1 MILVVGGAGYIG
13 SHMLKLLRE
22 EKEEHLVFDN
32 FEHGHRSALLG
43 SPSFQGDLRNP
54 NDLLKVFEEHPN
66 IDVVMHFAAYISVG
80 ESVRE
85 PSKYWHNNCAGV
97 LNLIDAMRFAKV
109 DKLVF
114 SSTAAIFGEPHY
126 VPIDEAHPKN
136 PTSPYGQTKLAV
148 EGMLHDFDRG
158 YGLKSVCLRYFNAAG
173 ADPEGRIGE
182 DHDPEEH
189 LIPVAILAALGKRPT
204 MKVFGTD
211 YDTVDGTCVRD
222 YVHILDLAQAHLKAV
237 RHLRDGGES
246 RQYNLGN
253 GKGFSVRQVLDTT
266 EKVISIPVPREDGP
280 RRPGDPATLIAS
292 SDKIAADWGWKPA
305 YPDLE
310 TIVEHAWEWHR
321 SHPEG
326 YADHPDD
333 VVGKAL
339 SEKR

>member
-22 EKEEHLVFDN
+22 QNEPHIVFDS
-32 FEHGHRSALLG
+32 FENGHRGALQG
-43 SPSFQGDLRNP
+43 SDAIQGDLRNSK
-54 NDLLKVFEEHPN
+54 DLADAFAKHPD

-85 PSKYWHNNCAGV
+85 PSKYWHNNTAGV
-97 LNLIDAMRFAKV
+97 LNLLDAMKQAKV
-109 DKLVF
+109 NKFVF

-126 VPIDEAHPKN
+126 VPIDEKHPKA

-148 EGMLHDFDRG
+148 ENMLSDFDRG
-158 YGLKSVCLRYFNAAG
+158 NNLRGVCLRYFNASG
-173 ADPEGRIGE
+173 ADPSGDIGE

-189 LIPVAILAALGKRPT
+189 LIPVAILSALGRRPA

-211 YDTVDGTCVRD
+211 YPTTDGTCVRD
-222 YVHILDLAQAHLKAV
+222 YVHVLDLAQAHLAAV
-237 RHLRDGGES
+237 RHLRENGDS

-266 EKVISIPVPREDGP
+266 EKVIGIPVPREDGP

-292 SDKIAADWGWKPA
+292 SDLISKDWGWKPK
-305 YPDLE
+305 YPELE
-310 TIVEHAWEWHR
+310 TIVQHAWEWHKN
-321 SHPEG
+321 HPNG
-326 YADHPDD
+326 YGDR
-333 VVGKAL
+333 GKP
-339 SEKR
+339 

>member
-22 EKEEHLVFDN
+22 QNEPHMVFDN
-32 FEHGHRSALLG
+32 FESGHRAALQG
-43 SPSFQGDLRNP
+43 SPAIRGDLRKP
-54 NDLLKVFEEHPN
+54 NDLEKAFAEHKD

-85 PSKYWHNNCAGV
+85 PSKYWHNNTAGV
-97 LNLIDAMRFAKV
+97 LNLLDAMGKANVNKF
-109 DKLVF
+109 VF

-126 VPIDEAHPKN
+126 VPIDEEHPKS

-148 EGMLHDFDRG
+148 ENMLSDFDKG
-158 YGLKSVCLRYFNAAG
+158 KNLKSVALRYFNASG
-173 ADPEGRIGE
+173 ADPSGKIGE

-189 LIPVAILAALGKRPT
+189 LIPVAILAALGRRPA

-211 YDTVDGTCVRD
+211 YDTPDGTCVRD
-222 YVHILDLAQAHLKAV
+222 YVHVLDLAHAHLAAV
-237 RHLRDGGES
+237 KHLRNNGDS
-246 RQYNLGN
+246 RRYNLGN

-266 EKVISIPVPREDGP
+266 EKVIEMKVPREDGP

-292 SDKIAADWGWKPA
+292 SEKISKDWGWKPQ

-310 TIVEHAWEWHR
+310 TIVQHAWQWHK
-321 SHPEG
+321 SHPDG
-326 YADHPDD
+326 Y
-333 VVGKAL
+333 G
-339 SEKR
+339 E